1 MCLRDGRA
9 LLAIDRNVV
18 PSDAARADVIRWA
31 RGQRID
37 EDKPLACLM
46 ADQLTA

>member
-1 MCLRDGRA
+1 MCLHDGWA
-9 LLAIDRNVV
+9 LLAIDRKVV
-18 PSDAARADVIRWA
+18 PSDAARADVLLWA